1 VSLKRAVDILV
12 SATSL
17 VLLTPVL
24 AVLALAIWFDSGLP
38 VFYTQRRVGRG
49 FETFSI
55 RKFRTMRNNIS
66 GPPITAKGD
75 RRVTGVGKFL
85 RATKLDELPQLWN
98 ILRGDMSLVGPRP
111 ELPEYVELFRERY
124 EKILTVPPG
133 ITDLASI
140 QFRDEE
146 AVLGRSAEPLREY
159 VARVLPAKMD
169 LADEYLRKRSLRFD
183 ISILL
188 RTFLATLRVS

>member
-1 VSLKRAVDILV
+1 
-12 SATSL
+12 
-17 VLLTPVL
+17 
-24 AVLALAIWFDSGLP
+24 
-38 VFYTQRRVGRG
+38 
-49 FETFSI
+49 
-55 RKFRTMRNNIS
+55 
-66 GPPITAKGD
+66 
-75 RRVTGVGKFL
+75 
-85 RATKLDELPQLWN
+85 
-98 ILRGDMSLVGPRP
+98 MSLVGPRP

-169 LADEYLRKRSLRFD
+169 LADEYLLKRSLRFD